1 MDYPALLWNDPWMW
15 MRSVYLPHIMWNK
28 DMEIYRTVRRCSCHR
43 RNIFTDDEI
52 LQPKNSTLTM
62 FIFHIRKQFFY
73 STQTFQIYSAP
84 SFSHHSQT
92 TFHLPLKAHKNIFT
106 KIKIGPPDQLLICN
120 ATKVEI
126 KYASR
131 ILLVIATVTS
141 LSCKYRL

>member
-1 MDYPALLWNDPWMW
+1 
-15 MRSVYLPHIMWNK
+15 
-28 DMEIYRTVRRCSCHR
+28 
-43 RNIFTDDEI
+43 
-52 LQPKNSTLTM
+52 M
-62 FIFHIRKQFFY
+62 FIFHIRKQVICNIR
-73 STQTFQIYSAP
+73 TFQIYSVP

-106 KIKIGPPDQLLICN
+106 KIKIDPPDQLLICN

-141 LSCKYRL
+141 LSCKHRL